1 MQERL
6 DVTPVRPQQHTLS
19 RLASVGRTGADIVEA
34 NREGCGWSGLDWW
47 GHGAGIDTSF
57 RWRDPVWARA
67 PTLPAVGGKGGDTKP
82 AGTPC
87 PDTLAGPG
95 VRG

>member
-34 NREGCGWSGLDWW
+34 NREGVRVVRARLVGPWRWHRHLLPVEGSGV
-47 GHGAGIDTSF
+47 GS
-57 RWRDPVWARA
+57 RSN
-67 PTLPAVGGKGGDTKP
+67 PA
-82 AGTPC
+82 C
-87 PDTLAGPG
+87 C
-95 VRG
+95 RGQGR